1 MIKTF
6 TRNDVIRFVY
16 GEVTKEEQSDME
28 LLLSCDESFARL
40 YHTYSGMKTQIKK
53 VAAEPSD
60 NVVNRILLYSKTFSL
75 QQ

>member
-16 GEVTKEEQSDME
+16 DEVSTEERTEME
-28 LLLSCDESFARL
+28 LLMVSDQSFARL
-40 YHTYSGMKTQIKK
+40 YHTYSGVKNK
-53 VAAEPSD
+53 VAKVALQPSD
-60 NVVNRILLYSKTFSL
+60 NVVNRILMYSKTFSL